1 MYNRSIFLESGKK
14 IRGDNQNVL
23 SVIKIAF
30 HQARLSPDYVDT
42 QGTSTEWIPVFL
54 ICFGQFELL
63 IHV

>member
-1 MYNRSIFLESGKK
+1 MIKQTNFLTYNRSIFLESGKK

-42 QGTSTEWIPVFL
+42 QGTSFY
-54 ICFGQFELL
+54 LL
-63 IHV
+63 IFIGT

>member
-1 MYNRSIFLESGKK
+1 MYNKSIFLESGKK

-42 QGTSTEWIPVFL
+42 QGTSFY
-54 ICFGQFELL
+54 LL
-63 IHV
+63 VKHIKLKKDNVCLSI